1 MKKLDKKV
9 IIAVAPA
16 ARHGDEKAERIG
28 GNEPV
33 ISVMTPEEIAQDV
46 INCAKYGASIIHMHV
61 RDAKGHLTDDLT
73 EFRRTLAMIKE
84 SCDVIIEG
92 STGGV
97 SELNAEQRGGVLNV
111 EDLELAALNMGSV
124 NLGGA
129 AFVNEPDDIA
139 MWASL
144 IMEKGKLPILEC
156 FEPGMIQNVENL
168 LNENVLR
175 NPVIY
180 GIPMGFDGTQPA
192 KVVNLQGMLNV
203 MPRDGVWYYQQH
215 GMRDLSMIAAAVA
228 AGAQIVRVGF
238 EDSFYYAPGKMAGS
252 NAELVKKAAEVI
264 TSIGYEIATVD
275 EAREMIGLK

>member
-1 MKKLDKKV
+1 MKKFDKKV

-28 GNEPV
+28 GSEPV
-33 ISVMTPEEIAQDV
+33 VSVMTPEEIASDV
-46 INCAKYGASIIHMHV
+46 IECSKRGASVIHMHV
-61 RDAKGHLTDDLT
+61 RDEHGHLTDDLT

-84 SCDVIIEG
+84 SCDVIVEG

-111 EDLELAALNMGSV
+111 EELELAALNMGST

-129 AFVNEPDDIA
+129 AFVNQPADIE

-144 IMEKGKLPILEC
+144 IVEKGKLPILNC
-156 FEPGMIQNVENL
+156 FEPGMVQNAENL

-175 NPVIY
+175 DPVIY
-180 GIPMGFDGTQPA
+180 GVPMGFDGTQPA
-192 KVVNLQGMLNV
+192 RVANLQGMLNV
-203 MPRDGVWYYQQH
+203 MPRDATWYYQQH
-215 GMRDLSMIAAAVA
+215 GMQDLSMIAAAVA
-228 AGAQIVRVGF
+228 AGARIVRVGF
-238 EDSFYYAPGKMAGS
+238 EDSFLYAPGKMARS

-264 TSIGYEIATVD
+264 AAIGYEIATVE
-275 EAREMIGLK
+275 EAREIIGLK

>member
-1 MKKLDKKV
+1 MKRFDKKV
-9 IIAVAPA
+9 VIAVAPA

-33 ISVMTPEEIAQDV
+33 ISVMTPEEIANDV
-46 INCAKYGASIIHMHV
+46 INCAKNGASIIHMHV
-61 RDAKGHLTDDLT
+61 RDENGHLTDDLT
-73 EFRRTLAMIKE
+73 HFRKTLEMIKDK
-84 SCDVIIEG
+84 CDVIIEG

-144 IMEKGKLPILEC
+144 IVEKGKLPILEC

-168 LNENVLR
+168 LDENVLR
-175 NPVIY
+175 QPVIY

-192 KVVNLQGMLNV
+192 KVVNMQGMVNV
-203 MPRDGVWYYQQH
+203 MPRDAIWYYQQH
-215 GMRDLSMIAAAVA
+215 GMKDLSMIAAAVA
-228 AGAQIVRVGF
+228 AGAKIIRVGF

-264 TSIGYEIATVD
+264 RAIGYEIATVD

>member
-1 MKKLDKKV
+1 MKKFDKKV

-33 ISVMTPEEIAQDV
+33 ISVMTPEEIANDV
-46 INCAKYGASIIHMHV
+46 INCAKNGASIIHMHV
-61 RDAKGHLTDDLT
+61 RDENGHLTDDLT
-73 EFRRTLAMIKE
+73 QFRRTLEMIKA

-139 MWASL
+139 MWAAL
-144 IMEKGKLPILEC
+144 IVEKGKLPILEC

-168 LNENVLR
+168 LEENVLR

-192 KVVNLQGMLNV
+192 KVVNMQGMVNV
-203 MPRDGVWYYQQH
+203 MPRDAIWYYQQH
-215 GMRDLSMIAAAVA
+215 GMKDLSMIAAAVA
-228 AGAQIVRVGF
+228 AGAKIIRVGF
-238 EDSFYYAPGKMAGS
+238 EDSFFYAPGKMASS
-252 NAELVKKAAEVI
+252 NAELVEKAAEVI
-264 TSIGYEIATVD
+264 RAIGYEIATVD